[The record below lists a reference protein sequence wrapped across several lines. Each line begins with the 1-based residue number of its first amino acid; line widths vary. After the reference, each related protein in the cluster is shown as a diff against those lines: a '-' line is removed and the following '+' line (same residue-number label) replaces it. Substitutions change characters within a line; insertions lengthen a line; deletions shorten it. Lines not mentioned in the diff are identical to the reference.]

1 MLILGID
8 PGLSNLGYAIVEDKD
23 PPSLVEYGVIETKKT
38 TPYNIRLR
46 EIFEKLQSLF
56 KKYKPEVTVLEKL
69 YFKKNVKTAMRIG
82 EVRGVI
88 FLLTSLFNS
97 EISEIS
103 PSKVKSSFTGFGRA
117 GKKEMKR
124 MAEILFKKRIKEDD
138 SVDAIAIALAYINTK
153 TFEEK
158 GDLLS

>member
-8 PGLSNLGYAIVEDKD
+8 PGLSNLGYAVIENSNS
-23 PPSLVEYGVIETKKT
+23 PELVEYGVIKT
-38 TPYNIRLR
+38 NKNTPYNKRLN
-46 EIFEKLQSLF
+46 EIFERLETLY

-88 FLLTSLFNS
+88 LLLTSLFHS
-97 EISEIS
+97 EVFEIS

-117 GKKEMKR
+117 SKKEMKR
-124 MAEILFKKRIKEDD
+124 MVEILFRKNIKDDD
-138 SVDAIAIALAYINTK
+138 SVDAIAMALSFINIRG
-153 TFEEK
+153 FEEK
-158 GDLLS
+158 GDIFS